1 MEEDGFRYYHL
12 IERYGI
18 MLFGRVN
25 QRISQLY
32 WPKMDYVDKVETYD
46 KLKDVIKNRRQM
58 IVIQNGLAD
67 IEHHVAFSQS

>member
-1 MEEDGFRYYHL
+1 
-12 IERYGI
+12 
-18 MLFGRVN
+18 
-25 QRISQLY
+25 
-32 WPKMDYVDKVETYD
+32 MDYVDKVETYD